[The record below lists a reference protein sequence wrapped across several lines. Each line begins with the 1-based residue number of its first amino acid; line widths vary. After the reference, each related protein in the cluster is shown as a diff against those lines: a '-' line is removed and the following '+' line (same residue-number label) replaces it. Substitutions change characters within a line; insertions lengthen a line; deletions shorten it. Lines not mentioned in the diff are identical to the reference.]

1 MAGDWI
7 KMEVST
13 PDKPE
18 VLAITVRLGWDDPDL
33 TVGKLFRVW
42 RWFDQHT
49 TDGNAAG
56 VTKALLDRIAGVS
69 GFADAMQSVGWL
81 LVSDMG
87 LSLPNHEKHCGK
99 TAKDRAQTAK
109 RVATHKQKRTAN
121 ADSVTESVSDA
132 LPREDKR
139 EEVNNPLPPSGVD
152 EAEVIPACPYAEI
165 VKAYAEELPTLPGVR
180 VMDAKRQRGIRNRW
194 AWVLSSTKSDGTRR
208 ATTAAE
214 ALRWFR
220 DYFARVRANGWLMGE
235 TPSRGHEGWKA
246 DLDFLMTDRGL
257 KAVLERTQV
266 AA

>member
-18 VLAITVRLGWDDPDL
+18 VLAITVRMGWDDPDT

-49 TDGNAAG
+49 TDGNAGG
-56 VTKALLDRIAGVS
+56 VTKALLDRIACVS

-81 LVSDMG
+81 EVSDHG
-87 LSLPNHEKHCGK
+87 ISLPNHEKHCGK

-109 RVATHKQKRTAN
+109 RVANHKQKRTAN
-121 ADSVTESVSDA
+121 ADSVTNSVSDA

-139 EEVNNPLPPSGVD
+139 EEVNTPLPPKGGDGVP
-152 EAEVIPACPYAEI
+152 VVPCPYAEI

-180 VMDAKRQRGIRNRW
+180 VMDAKRQRAMRQRW
-194 AWVLSSTKSDGTRR
+194 AWVLSSTKGDGSRR
-208 ATTAAE
+208 ATNAAE
-214 ALRWFR
+214 ALAWFR
-220 DYFARVRANGWLMGE
+220 DYFARVRSNAWLMGE
-235 TPSRGHEGWKA
+235 APSKGHENWTA
-246 DLDFLMTDRGL
+246 DLDYLMTDRGL
-257 KAVLERTQV
+257 KAVIERTK
-266 AA
+266 AAA